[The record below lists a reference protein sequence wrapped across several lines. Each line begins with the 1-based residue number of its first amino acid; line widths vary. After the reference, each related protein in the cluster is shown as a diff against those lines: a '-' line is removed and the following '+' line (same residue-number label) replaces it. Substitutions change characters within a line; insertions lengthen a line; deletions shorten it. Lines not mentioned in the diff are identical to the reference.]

1 MMYTLYSLLILLT
14 CHIAIEISNPVADD
28 RNKVAI
34 VVILA
39 SLIVLSAGLLI
50 VLKRVKDVNY
60 GRILLCYIFLI
71 NIIANIEKSFT
82 LNTQRSEL
90 VFYSVIACSFLLRL
104 NSFFTVSFLCF
115 ISMICYCQL
124 SFGNLLYRNGTEEE
138 QELSLWEQVESFY
151 RILNVLI
158 FLTILIL
165 YSYWDETTRKIG
177 FVINFRKQKEF

>member
-1 MMYTLYSLLILLT
+1 MDSRSLEPMQYTLYCELILLT
-14 CHIAIEISNPVADD
+14 CHIAIEISNPIANDK
-28 RNKVAI
+28 NKVAI

-71 NIIANIEKSFT
+71 NIVANIEKSFT

-104 NSFFTVSFLCF
+104 NSFFTVSFLCV
-115 ISMICYCQL
+115 ISMICYC
-124 SFGNLLYRNGTEEE
+124 
-138 QELSLWEQVESFY
+138 
-151 RILNVLI
+151 
-158 FLTILIL
+158 
-165 YSYWDETTRKIG
+165 
-177 FVINFRKQKEF
+177 